1 MYHCKFVDGSK
12 QGNKQPMLCK
22 KKYWLGFGNNKTITI
37 NKKNKNERRSNNY
50 PAAELRQ
57 RKYAC
62 QF

>member
-1 MYHCKFVDGSK
+1 
-12 QGNKQPMLCK
+12 MLCK

-62 QF
+62 QS